1 MIGKWYVTAPS
12 LRNGV
17 EPHTVKLD
25 PFAGT
30 VPDIGHVTCDGCRVS
45 VTARRQHHR
54 HGVNEMI
61 NSRLEAIF
69 QQFLQVSI
77 DGLKSW
83 LSQIQPRDDSLI
95 DRKVW
100 KEMLLPGLTES
111 MHRFLLKQA
120 VEVFKQINSR

>member
-1 MIGKWYVTAPS
+1 
-12 LRNGV
+12 
-17 EPHTVKLD
+17 
-25 PFAGT
+25 
-30 VPDIGHVTCDGCRVS
+30 
-45 VTARRQHHR
+45 
-54 HGVNEMI
+54 MI

-69 QQFLQVSI
+69 QQFLQVSV

-100 KEMLLPGLTES
+100 KEMLLPSLTES